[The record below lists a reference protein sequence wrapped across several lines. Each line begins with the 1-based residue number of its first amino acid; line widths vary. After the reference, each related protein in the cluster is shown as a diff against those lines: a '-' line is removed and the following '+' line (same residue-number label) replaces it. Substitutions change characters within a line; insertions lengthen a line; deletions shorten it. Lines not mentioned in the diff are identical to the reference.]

1 MILSWTQ
8 SWRVPRKKIY
18 VGNGKVIDSVN
29 STYSTQQWQEL
40 DFYDSMQIVLSEIFW
55 SNDKCRKKTTA
66 VKIDTP
72 TTVKELQAATPRQG
86 LGNFLFL

>member
-29 STYSTQQWQEL
+29 STQQRQEL
-40 DFYDSMQIVLSEIFW
+40 DFYKSMQIILSLIFW
-55 SNDKCRKKTTA
+55 SINKCGKKTTT
-66 VKIDTP
+66 VKIDT
-72 TTVKELQAATPRQG
+72 TTVKELQAAIPRQG
-86 LGNFLFL
+86 LGDYLFS